1 MSLDEIKLAA
11 TLAILSMF
19 DGQAPTPD
27 PEAQIEVPNEHLAD
41 VLAWLSDLGFAVYA
55 AGNGV
60 SVAVWTQCPCAE
72 VMAIVNTSPADRT
85 PDMVPFARAVV
96 VPPDPP
102 PEGP

>member
-1 MSLDEIKLAA
+1 MSIDDIKLAA

-19 DGQAPTPD
+19 DGQGGPD
-27 PEAQIEVPNEHLAD
+27 PALQITTPNELVGD
-41 VLAWLSDLGFAVYA
+41 LLAWLSDLGFAAYA
-55 AGNGV
+55 AGDGV
-60 SVAVWTQCPCAE
+60 SVEVWTQCPCAE